1 MSKGKQT
8 FRLGDL
14 KRAIKAALDAGLSV
28 FTVRSGEIE
37 IVVGEA
43 KDRSFNRDYD
53 LDRELEEF
61 EARLG
66 QG

>member
-1 MSKGKQT
+1 MAKGKQT
-8 FRLGDL
+8 FRPGDL
-14 KRAIKAALDAGLSV
+14 KRAIKAGLDAGLSV
-28 FTVRSGEIE
+28 FRVRMGEIE

-43 KDRSFNRDYD
+43 KDRSFDRDYD
-53 LDRELEEF
+53 LDRELKEF

>member
-1 MSKGKQT
+1 
-8 FRLGDL
+8 
-14 KRAIKAALDAGLSV
+14 LSV
-28 FTVRSGEIE
+28 FRVRMGEIE

-43 KDRSFNRDYD
+43 KDRSFDRDYD
-53 LDRELEEF
+53 LDRELKEF